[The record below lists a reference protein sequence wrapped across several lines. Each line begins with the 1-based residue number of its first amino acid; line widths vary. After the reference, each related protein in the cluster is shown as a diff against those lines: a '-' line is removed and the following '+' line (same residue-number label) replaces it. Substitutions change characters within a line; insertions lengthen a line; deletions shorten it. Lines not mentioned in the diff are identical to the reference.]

1 MRGSTP
7 RPHGPQG
14 FDSGPD
20 VDVTCL
26 RDEWDRLLGWP
37 DRESIEAP
45 VDPTECTPI
54 HGLSLPEER
63 LRAAVSGYRAPSRWR
78 ALARTDGRRWALIAA
93 GFLLLVVGAAAVTKA
108 VWDGRDALRTL
119 AFEDAIG
126 AHFDEGLPFESR
138 RVAQVTIQNH
148 MLHAFRAAVEA
159 GDATTRELLRA
170 RIESSPAPGPENR
183 VDPPGHGP
191 SMAQLKSRLEQGQ
204 HLDATER
211 NRLVEL
217 FDAGMRAI
225 AVGAA
230 VDEENRQYAE
240 LLFGELRREAAN
252 DPASAVDP
260 EPEPADP
267 DRSGQDRQP

>member
-108 VWDGRDALRTL
+108 VWDG
-119 AFEDAIG
+119 
-126 AHFDEGLPFESR
+126 
-138 RVAQVTIQNH
+138 VAE
-148 MLHAFRAAVEA
+148 RARPERAP
-159 GDATTRELLRA
+159 LLRLDA
-170 RIESSPAPGPENR
+170 ERFLALEQALTT
-183 VDPPGHGP
+183 
-191 SMAQLKSRLEQGQ
+191 ARLEGGEGAD
-204 HLDATER
+204 LGAALLAGGGRT
-211 NRLVEL
+211 RLVE
-217 FDAGMRAI
+217 G
-225 AVGAA
+225 GA
-230 VDEENRQYAE
+230 R
-240 LLFGELRREAAN
+240 
-252 DPASAVDP
+252 
-260 EPEPADP
+260 
-267 DRSGQDRQP
+267 